1 MNRTMKIKNIPLLS
15 EPAFTPI
22 LTRRNVLAQST
33 VAGLSL
39 FLLPSLALARFEVSP
54 ERAEGVRFL
63 GKPDAAVRVA
73 EYFSMTCGHCGQFHR
88 DTFPQVKIDLIDTG
102 LIRFEMHP
110 FPLDGLALRAHALCR
125 TLPTDS
131 YFKMVNTL
139 LDSQERWIGAA
150 DPVAELKKYAKFAG
164 ISSGGFDE
172 IMQDRKYLEA
182 IVQMRQDAVN
192 KYEISST
199 PSFVVN
205 NDKTFS
211 GALSFDEFLAELNA
225 FGI

>member
-1 MNRTMKIKNIPLLS
+1 MEINNNLLLS
-15 EPAFTPI
+15 ETALTPQFG
-22 LTRRNVLAQST
+22 RRNLLFLGAAASLL
-33 VAGLSL
+33 LSL
-39 FLLPSLALARFEVSP
+39 PPSLALARFEVSTD
-54 ERAEGVRFL
+54 RAEKVRFL

-88 DTFPQVKIDLIDTG
+88 ATFPQIKKDLIDTG

-131 YFKMVNTL
+131 YFKMVDTL
-139 LDSQERWIGAA
+139 LDNQEVWIGAA
-150 DPVAELKKYAKFAG
+150 EPVAELKKYAKFAG
-164 ISSGGFDE
+164 ISSDAFDE
-172 IMQDRKYLEA
+172 MMQDRTYLEA
-182 IVQMRQDAVN
+182 IVQLRQDAVN
-192 KYEISST
+192 KFEISST

-205 NDKTFS
+205 DDKTFS
-211 GALSFDEFLAELNA
+211 GALSFDKFLAELNA